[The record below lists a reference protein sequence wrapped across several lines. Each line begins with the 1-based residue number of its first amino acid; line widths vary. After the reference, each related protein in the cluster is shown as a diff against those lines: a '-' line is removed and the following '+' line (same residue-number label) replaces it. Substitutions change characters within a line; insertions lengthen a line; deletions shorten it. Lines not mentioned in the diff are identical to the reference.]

1 MNGPNYPHAKPLP
14 SQPQWRDAVLYS
26 IAGWMS
32 SWYQREEIATAF
44 GGYFKVIDDGSFIG
58 EIVDLWGKAKIEGT
72 LTETILVFEKTYTH
86 HDHFDTASS
95 PIGYS
100 FKKNGNIWK
109 GGFTFHK
116 EERETRGLAECVISP
131 AINDAFGILVGPI
144 RR

>member
-1 MNGPNYPHAKPLP
+1 MNRPNYPHVKPLP
-14 SQPQWRDAVLYS
+14 NEPQWRIAVLYS

-32 SWYQREEIATAF
+32 NWCQREEIATAF
-44 GGYFKVIDDGSFIG
+44 GGYFKVIGDGSFIG

-72 LTETILVFEKTYTH
+72 LTGTTLVFEKTYTR
-86 HDHFDTASS
+86 HDHFSAASL

-100 FKKNGNIWK
+100 FEKNGNIWK

-116 EERETRGLAECVISP
+116 EEGERRGLAECAISP
-131 AINDAFGILVGPI
+131 AINDAFGIVVGPI